1 VTTIPNGAG
10 NEGPKLNDIGGPTRT
25 PRAPRARG
33 PADGQGAADPS
44 ASVLHLSARGAVF
57 VSLRARLDGLEASR
71 PERVEQLRQLVA
83 SGRYQPDGAAVARPM
98 LDDPAT
104 AAALGIA

>member
-1 VTTIPNGAG
+1 MTTIPTGAG

-25 PRAPRARG
+25 PRTPRVRG
-33 PADGQGAADPS
+33 AADRQGVADPS
-44 ASVLHLSARGAVF
+44 ASSLHLSARGAVF

-71 PERVEQLRQLVA
+71 PERVEQLRRLVA
-83 SGRYQPDGAAVARPM
+83 SGHYQPDGAAVSRAM

-104 AAALGIA
+104 AAALGMP